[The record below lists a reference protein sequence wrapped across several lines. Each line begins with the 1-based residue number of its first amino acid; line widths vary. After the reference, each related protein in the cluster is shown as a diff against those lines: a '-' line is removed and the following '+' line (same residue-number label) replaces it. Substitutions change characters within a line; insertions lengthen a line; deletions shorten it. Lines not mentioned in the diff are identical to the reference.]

1 MMKTNIN
8 FKKNTIKSWDII
20 YLKNKHLSIWPWSD
34 VVSYVSR
41 YCIPRIR
48 FNKILELGC
57 GAGANIPFFLKNG
70 YKYFGIDGSNTIIK
84 SLKKKYSNI
93 SNNFLCND
101 FTIEISINKTFD
113 IVLDRGAI
121 TCNDT
126 ISIKRTLHL
135 IKKKL
140 RPDGVF
146 IGIDWMTKNHTSS
159 LKGIKVDNYTRANI
173 RSGVFSNQG
182 TTHFFTRKHLS
193 KLLKDS
199 GFKLKILELKES
211 KFLVGR
217 KKLIHSAFN
226 FLAIKI

>member
-1 MMKTNIN
+1 MKKNFS
-8 FKKNTIKSWDII
+8 FKKNAIKSWDII

-41 YCIPRIR
+41 YCSPRNR

-57 GAGANIPFFLKNG
+57 GAGANIPFFLKNK

-84 SLKKKYSNI
+84 MLKKKYPII
-93 SNNFLCND
+93 SNNFLCKD
-101 FTIEISINKTFD
+101 FTIEIPINKTFD
-113 IVLDRGAI
+113 FVLDRGAI

-126 ISIKRTLHL
+126 TSIKRTLHL

-140 RPDGVF
+140 RPNGIF
-146 IGIDWMTKNHTSS
+146 IGIDWMTENHSSS
-159 LKGIKVDNYTRANI
+159 LKGIRVDNYTRANI
-173 RSGVFSNQG
+173 RGGVFSNQG
-182 TTHFFTRKHLS
+182 TTHFFTRKHLCN
-193 KLLKDS
+193 LLVDS

-211 KFLVGR
+211 KYLVGR

-226 FLAIKI
+226 FLAIRI